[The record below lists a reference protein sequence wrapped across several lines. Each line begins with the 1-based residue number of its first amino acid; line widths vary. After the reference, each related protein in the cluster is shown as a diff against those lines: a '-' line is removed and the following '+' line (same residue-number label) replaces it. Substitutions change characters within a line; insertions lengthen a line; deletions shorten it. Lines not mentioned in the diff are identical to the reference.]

1 MFFRQLATRN
11 MLLLAVVLLPLY
23 FLALGLL
30 LLYYQKFHVWT
41 KEGVSVGFVYDTRP
55 EVKSEIHVFVY
66 FSNRLV

>member
-55 EVKSEIHVFVY
+55 EVKSEIYVFVY
-66 FSNRLV
+66 FF